1 MHHPPTPD
9 RSRRPSPLYSA
20 RSALP
25 PPTFCKGV
33 ALDSRCLTGPLSW
46 RSFRLLRLRRRGRR
60 YRPLF
65 LLGIG
70 VSGIVCPA
78 CNAYLG
84 LAAAGAP
91 TCPRCA
97 APLSGGSA
105 EAPSD
110 CPSTDDTTDGGHDLL
125 HGGLWL
131 LLGIA
136 VTAGTY
142 VLAEQLGG
150 SRFIVAWGAML
161 FGGVQF
167 LRGLFAWART

>member
-1 MHHPPTPD
+1 
-9 RSRRPSPLYSA
+9 
-20 RSALP
+20 
-25 PPTFCKGV
+25 
-33 ALDSRCLTGPLSW
+33 
-46 RSFRLLRLRRRGRR
+46 
-60 YRPLF
+60 
-65 LLGIG
+65 
-70 VSGIVCPA
+70 
-78 CNAYLG
+78 
-84 LAAAGAP
+84 
-91 TCPRCA
+91 
-97 APLSGGSA
+97 LSGGSA